1 MKEKFRIRGICHY
14 VNTFT
19 RVTNSEYFDNNRIKK
34 MFWLNINYE
43 SYIHKFFMCKS
54 VHCQESFYF
63 LVANATIENAGLG
76 QHQVTN

>member
-1 MKEKFRIRGICHY
+1 
-14 VNTFT
+14 
-19 RVTNSEYFDNNRIKK
+19 